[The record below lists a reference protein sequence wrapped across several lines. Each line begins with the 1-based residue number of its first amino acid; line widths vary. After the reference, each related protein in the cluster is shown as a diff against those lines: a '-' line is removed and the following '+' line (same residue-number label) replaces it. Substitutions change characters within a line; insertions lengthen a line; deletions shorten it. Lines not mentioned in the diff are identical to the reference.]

1 LEKSPNIEAT
11 LAQLS
16 ANDAA
21 LKNIIQTIPMP
32 IVENTGDVFHDLMS
46 CILEQ
51 QIHYR
56 STKRIFAKLLERAAL
71 SHLTLDNFAVL
82 EEKALPFVK
91 LSASKY
97 ETLVQTLDFFSNHKT
112 DWQLLSDAEVRAQLS
127 NIKGIGPWTMDM
139 ILLYTLQRPNIFP
152 SDDFHLKAI
161 MVKMYGLNPNVQLK
175 KQMLEVAAQWQ
186 PHQSLAVKYLLA
198 WKEFNKNGV
207 K

>member
-16 ANDAA
+16 ANDAV

-56 STKRIFAKLLERAAL
+56 SSKRIFAKMLEKAAL
-71 SHLTLDNFAVL
+71 SHLTLDNFAIL
-82 EEKALPFVK
+82 EEKALHSVK

-97 ETLVQTLDFFSNHKT
+97 ETLAQTLDFFSNNKIGWH
-112 DWQLLSDAEVRAQLS
+112 QLGDAEVRAQLS
-127 NIKGIGPWTMDM
+127 AIKGIGNWTMDM
-139 ILLYTLQRPNIFP
+139 ILLYTLERPNIFP
-152 SDDFHLKAI
+152 FDDFHLKAI

-198 WKEFNKNGV
+198 WKEHYKT
-207 K
+207 KK

>member
-1 LEKSPNIEAT
+1 LEKSPNIEAV

-16 ANDAA
+16 TNDAV

-32 IVENTGDVFHDLMS
+32 VVESTCDVFHDLMS

-56 STKRIFAKLLERAAL
+56 SSKKIFAKMLEKAAL

-97 ETLVQTLDFFSNHKT
+97 ETLAQTLDFFSSHKT
-112 DWQLLSDAEVRAQLS
+112 DWQQLSDAEVRSQLS
-127 NIKGIGPWTMDM
+127 TIKGIGPWTMDM

-152 SDDFHLKAI
+152 FDDFHLKAI

-186 PHQSLAVKYLLA
+186 PHQSLAVQYLLA
-198 WKEFNKNGV
+198 WKEFY
-207 K
+207 